1 MYKQDE
7 YVKTADGAVINT
19 NIEGYEAYKMARLK
33 AVREQEMASKVEK
46 LENEMSDIKSLLISI
61 HNRIG

>member
-7 YVKTADGAVINT
+7 YVKTDDGAVINT